1 MRSFTTIKI
10 ISNDRR
16 INSKNVG
23 GRFQS
28 ANPASAAKKAG
39 SSICRQ
45 YNINKSIKFNISI
58 QEITRGS
65 NNKIFTYTFSRK
77 YNPVT
82 VMRSGQQITYEF
94 ETKVK
99 SLTRSVHRDGRKKP
113 VLYSDLHPDIDPD
126 NIDDTALNFIIF
138 DDDEEQRQRQELEAQ
153 ELKAEQERMRE
164 HEELEAMRREEELE
178 PQKIDGKR
186 KSKKYLKKRSKKMS
200 KKISKKMSRKRSNKR
215 R

>member
-153 ELKAEQERMRE
+153 KIQELEAQKIQAEQERMRE
-164 HEELEAMRREEELE
+164 YE
-178 PQKIDGKR
+178 
-186 KSKKYLKKRSKKMS
+186 
-200 KKISKKMSRKRSNKR
+200 N
-215 R
+215 